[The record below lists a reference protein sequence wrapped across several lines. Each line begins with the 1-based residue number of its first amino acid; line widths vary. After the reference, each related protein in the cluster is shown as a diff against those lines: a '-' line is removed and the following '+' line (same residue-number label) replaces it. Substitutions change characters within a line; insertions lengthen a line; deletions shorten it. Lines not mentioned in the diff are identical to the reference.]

1 MSSYISSKN
10 IKIVTIAS
18 QGRPQCKVISTHVDV
33 LTNKLVSNT
42 FYRWNFVKSDG
53 GSTKGRPVNHT
64 LNADSERDDIVILK
78 FAYSR

>member
-1 MSSYISSKN
+1 MQGHFNPCTDQQTRTKYIL
-10 IKIVTIAS
+10 
-18 QGRPQCKVISTHVDV
+18 HVE
-33 LTNKLVSNT
+33 
-42 FYRWNFVKSDG
+42 WNFVKSDG